1 MVCKL
6 SFAHNFL
13 CFLGCLDW
21 NICFTQIFF
30 SILISVWSFQCTQSL
45 LKQSHLKLLR
55 NFHTNLCRNISW
67 LWLNLY
73 QSSEVSTLWIL
84 WSLVKPV
91 LSKTALPCWSRL
103 ALACPFYIRSSA
115 CIAVIF
121 LLIWQPPA
129 FPYRHQ
135 YSIIGRFRLNH
146 RVRDV
151 DGCFPKAHRHQ
162 KYEAIYSGLSLVLVT
177 RSITLPLHLARV
189 IRPIRLRFHS
199 ILLINQRLSCL
210 LIRQSSLITK
220 QWITFTRF
228 P

>member
-1 MVCKL
+1 MF
-6 SFAHNFL
+6 S
-13 CFLGCLDW
+13 
-21 NICFTQIFF
+21 QIFF
-30 SILISVWSFQCTQSL
+30 SILISVWSFQCT
-45 LKQSHLKLLR
+45 
-55 NFHTNLCRNISW
+55 I
-67 LWLNLY
+67 WLNVY

-91 LSKTALPCWSRL
+91 
-103 ALACPFYIRSSA
+103 
-115 CIAVIF
+115 IF
-121 LLIWQPPA
+121 LIWQPPA

-162 KYEAIYSGLSLVLVT
+162 KYDVIYSGLSLVLVT

-210 LIRQSSLITK
+210 LIRQSSLITT

>member
-1 MVCKL
+1 MF
-6 SFAHNFL
+6 S
-13 CFLGCLDW
+13 
-21 NICFTQIFF
+21 QIFF
-30 SILISVWSFQCTQSL
+30 SILISVWSFQCT
-45 LKQSHLKLLR
+45 
-55 NFHTNLCRNISW
+55 I
-67 LWLNLY
+67 WLNVY
-73 QSSEVSTLWIL
+73 QSSEASIFWIL

-91 LSKTALPCWSRL
+91 IL
-103 ALACPFYIRSSA
+103 F
-115 CIAVIF
+115 
-121 LLIWQPPA
+121 LIWQPPA

-162 KYEAIYSGLSLVLVT
+162 KYDVIYSGLSLVLIT

>member
-1 MVCKL
+1 MF
-6 SFAHNFL
+6 S
-13 CFLGCLDW
+13 
-21 NICFTQIFF
+21 QIFF
-30 SILISVWSFQCTQSL
+30 SILISVWSFQCT
-45 LKQSHLKLLR
+45 
-55 NFHTNLCRNISW
+55 I
-67 LWLNLY
+67 WLNVY
-73 QSSEVSTLWIL
+73 QSSEASILWIL

-91 LSKTALPCWSRL
+91 
-103 ALACPFYIRSSA
+103 
-115 CIAVIF
+115 IF
-121 LLIWQPPA
+121 LIWQPPA

-162 KYEAIYSGLSLVLVT
+162 KYDVIYSGLSLVLIT

>member
-1 MVCKL
+1 MFTFGYL
-6 SFAHNFL
+6 FSRMS
-13 CFLGCLDW
+13 W
-21 NICFTQIFF
+21 SNICFHRYF
-30 SILISVWSFQCTQSL
+30 SQYLSLYEVFNVQSRL
-45 LKQSHLKLLR
+45 
-55 NFHTNLCRNISW
+55 NF
-67 LWLNLY
+67 Y
-73 QSSEVSTLWIL
+73 QSSEASILWIL

-121 LLIWQPPA
+121 LLIWQPPT

-162 KYEAIYSGLSLVLVT
+162 KTASRALALHALEVSSK
-177 RSITLPLHLARV
+177 LPFV
-189 IRPIRLRFHS
+189 INFH
-199 ILLINQRLSCL
+199 
-210 LIRQSSLITK
+210 
-220 QWITFTRF
+220 
-228 P
+228 

>member
-1 MVCKL
+1 MFTFGYL
-6 SFAHNFL
+6 FSRMS
-13 CFLGCLDW
+13 W
-21 NICFTQIFF
+21 SNICFHRYF
-30 SILISVWSFQCTQSL
+30 SQYLSLYEVFNVQSRL
-45 LKQSHLKLLR
+45 
-55 NFHTNLCRNISW
+55 NF
-67 LWLNLY
+67 Y
-73 QSSEVSTLWIL
+73 QSSEASILWIL

-115 CIAVIF
+115 CIAMIF

-162 KYEAIYSGLSLVLVT
+162 KIASRTLVLHALEVA
-177 RSITLPLHLARV
+177 SQLPLYR
-189 IRPIRLRFHS
+189 S
-199 ILLINQRLSCL
+199 LSTSCY
-210 LIRQSSLITK
+210 QVFS
-220 QWITFTRF
+220 W
-228 P
+228 

>member
-1 MVCKL
+1 MF
-6 SFAHNFL
+6 S
-13 CFLGCLDW
+13 
-21 NICFTQIFF
+21 QIFF
-30 SILISVWSFQCTQSL
+30 SILISVWSFQCT
-45 LKQSHLKLLR
+45 
-55 NFHTNLCRNISW
+55 I
-67 LWLNLY
+67 WLNVY
-73 QSSEVSTLWIL
+73 QSSEASILWIL

-91 LSKTALPCWSRL
+91 
-103 ALACPFYIRSSA
+103 
-115 CIAVIF
+115 IF
-121 LLIWQPPA
+121 LIWQPPA

-162 KYEAIYSGLSLVLVT
+162 KYDVIYSGLSLVLVT

>member
-1 MVCKL
+1 M
-6 SFAHNFL
+6 
-13 CFLGCLDW
+13 
-21 NICFTQIFF
+21 FTFGYLF
-30 SILISVWSFQCTQSL
+30 S
-45 LKQSHLKLLR
+45 R
-55 NFHTNLCRNISW
+55 MSW
-67 LWLNLY
+67 LNKCFHRYFSQYLSLYEVFNVQSRLNFY
-73 QSSEVSTLWIL
+73 QSSEASIFWIL

-91 LSKTALPCWSRL
+91 IL
-103 ALACPFYIRSSA
+103 F
-115 CIAVIF
+115 
-121 LLIWQPPA
+121 LIWQPPA

-162 KYEAIYSGLSLVLVT
+162 KYDVIYSGLSLVLVT

-189 IRPIRLRFHS
+189 IHPIRLRFHS
-199 ILLINQRLSCL
+199 LLLINQRLSCL

>member
-1 MVCKL
+1 MINYVYVW
-6 SFAHNFL
+6 FANFRL
-13 CFLGCLDW
+13 RFLGCLDQI
-21 NICFTQIFF
+21 NVFTDIFLNTYLCMKF
-30 SILISVWSFQCTQSL
+30 SMYNLTECLSV
-45 LKQSHLKLLR
+45 
-55 NFHTNLCRNISW
+55 
-67 LWLNLY
+67 
-73 QSSEVSTLWIL
+73 
-84 WSLVKPV
+84 
-91 LSKTALPCWSRL
+91 
-103 ALACPFYIRSSA
+103 IRSLN
-115 CIAVIF
+115 F
-121 LLIWQPPA
+121 LNPLITGKTSYFFLIWQPPA

-162 KYEAIYSGLSLVLVT
+162 KYDVIYSGLSLVLIT

-220 QWITFTRF
+220 Q
-228 P
+228 

>member
-1 MVCKL
+1 MINYVYVW
-6 SFAHNFL
+6 FANFRL
-13 CFLGCLDW
+13 RFLGCLDW

-30 SILISVWSFQCTQSL
+30 SILISVWSFQCT
-45 LKQSHLKLLR
+45 
-55 NFHTNLCRNISW
+55 I
-67 LWLNLY
+67 WLNLY
-73 QSSEVSTLWIL
+73 QSSEASIFWIL

-151 DGCFPKAHRHQ
+151 DGCFPKAYRHQ
-162 KYEAIYSGLSLVLVT
+162 KYDVIYSGLSIVLVT

-189 IRPIRLRFHS
+189 IRPIRLRPHS

>member
-1 MVCKL
+1 MINYVYVW
-6 SFAHNFL
+6 FANFRL
-13 CFLGCLDW
+13 RFLGCLDW

-30 SILISVWSFQCTQSL
+30 SILISVWSFQCT
-45 LKQSHLKLLR
+45 
-55 NFHTNLCRNISW
+55 I
-67 LWLNLY
+67 WLNVY
-73 QSSEVSTLWIL
+73 QSSEASIFWIL

-103 ALACPFYIRSSA
+103 ALACRFYIRSSA

-151 DGCFPKAHRHQ
+151 DGCFPKAYRHQ
-162 KYEAIYSGLSLVLVT
+162 KFS
-177 RSITLPLHLARV
+177 V
-189 IRPIRLRFHS
+189 IF
-199 ILLINQRLSCL
+199 
-210 LIRQSSLITK
+210 LITQ

>member
-6 SFAHNFL
+6 SFAFSRMSWLKYLFYTDIFL
-13 CFLGCLDW
+13 NTYLCMK
-21 NICFTQIFF
+21 F
-30 SILISVWSFQCTQSL
+30 SMYTQSL
-45 LKQSHLKLLR
+45 LRRAIRSY
-55 NFHTNLCRNISW
+55 FVTSW
-67 LWLNLY
+67 LNVY
-73 QSSEVSTLWIL
+73 QSSEVSIFWIL

-115 CIAVIF
+115 CIAAIF

-162 KYEAIYSGLSLVLVT
+162 KIASRTLVLHALEVA
-177 RSITLPLHLARV
+177 SQLPLYR
-189 IRPIRLRFHS
+189 S
-199 ILLINQRLSCL
+199 LSTSCY
-210 LIRQSSLITK
+210 QVFS
-220 QWITFTRF
+220 W
-228 P
+228 

>member
-1 MVCKL
+1 MFTFGYL
-6 SFAHNFL
+6 FSRMS
-13 CFLGCLDW
+13 W
-21 NICFTQIFF
+21 SNICFTQIFF
-30 SILISVWSFQCTQSL
+30 SILISVWSFQCT
-45 LKQSHLKLLR
+45 
-55 NFHTNLCRNISW
+55 I
-67 LWLNLY
+67 WLNVY
-73 QSSEVSTLWIL
+73 QSPEASILWIL

-91 LSKTALPCWSRL
+91 IL
-103 ALACPFYIRSSA
+103 F
-115 CIAVIF
+115 
-121 LLIWQPPA
+121 LIWQPPA

-151 DGCFPKAHRHQ
+151 DGCFPKAYRHQ
-162 KYEAIYSGLSLVLVT
+162 KYDVIYSGLSIVLVT

-220 QWITFTRF
+220 QWTISTRF

>member
-1 MVCKL
+1 M
-6 SFAHNFL
+6 FYTDIFL
-13 CFLGCLDW
+13 NTYLCMK
-21 NICFTQIFF
+21 F
-30 SILISVWSFQCTQSL
+30 SMYTQSL
-45 LKQSHLKLLR
+45 L
-55 NFHTNLCRNISW
+55 CRAIRSYFVTS
-67 LWLNLY
+67 WLNLY
-73 QSSEVSTLWIL
+73 QSSEASILWIL

-91 LSKTALPCWSRL
+91 IL
-103 ALACPFYIRSSA
+103 F
-115 CIAVIF
+115 
-121 LLIWQPPA
+121 LIWQPPA

-151 DGCFPKAHRHQ
+151 DGCFPKAYRHQ
-162 KYEAIYSGLSLVLVT
+162 KYDVIYSGLSIVLVT

>member
-6 SFAHNFL
+6 SFAFSRMSWLKYLFYTDIFL
-13 CFLGCLDW
+13 NTYLCMK
-21 NICFTQIFF
+21 F
-30 SILISVWSFQCTQSL
+30 SMYTQSL
-45 LKQSHLKLLR
+45 L
-55 NFHTNLCRNISW
+55 CRAIRSYFVTS
-67 LWLNLY
+67 WLNLY
-73 QSSEVSTLWIL
+73 QSSEASIFWIL

-151 DGCFPKAHRHQ
+151 DGCFPKAYRHQ
-162 KYEAIYSGLSLVLVT
+162 KTASRALALHALEVSSK
-177 RSITLPLHLARV
+177 LPFV
-189 IRPIRLRFHS
+189 INFH
-199 ILLINQRLSCL
+199 
-210 LIRQSSLITK
+210 
-220 QWITFTRF
+220 
-228 P
+228 

>member
-1 MVCKL
+1 MK
-6 SFAHNFL
+6 
-13 CFLGCLDW
+13 
-21 NICFTQIFF
+21 F
-30 SILISVWSFQCTQSL
+30 SMYTQSL
-45 LKQSHLKLLR
+45 L
-55 NFHTNLCRNISW
+55 CRAIRSYFVTS
-67 LWLNLY
+67 WLNLY
-73 QSSEVSTLWIL
+73 QSSEASILWIL

-91 LSKTALPCWSRL
+91 
-103 ALACPFYIRSSA
+103 
-115 CIAVIF
+115 IF
-121 LLIWQPPA
+121 LIWQPPA

-162 KYEAIYSGLSLVLVT
+162 KYDVIYSGLSLVLVT

-220 QWITFTRF
+220 QWTISTRF

>member
-1 MVCKL
+1 MYIV
-6 SFAHNFL
+6 FA
-13 CFLGCLDW
+13 
-21 NICFTQIFF
+21 
-30 SILISVWSFQCTQSL
+30 
-45 LKQSHLKLLR
+45 KRSHYKFLR
-55 NFHTNLCRNISW
+55 NFCTNLH
-67 LWLNLY
+67 LY
-73 QSSEVSTLWIL
+73 QMLLVLVRYTVLCFWPNGDGEIRTLDPL
-84 WSLVKPV
+84 LARQV
-91 LSKTALPCWSRL
+91 LSQLSYTPIWN
-103 ALACPFYIRSSA
+103 I
-115 CIAVIF
+115 VNF
-121 LLIWQPPA
+121 LFLIWQPPA

-162 KYEAIYSGLSLVLVT
+162 KYDVIYSGLSLVLVT

>member
-1 MVCKL
+1 MF
-6 SFAHNFL
+6 S
-13 CFLGCLDW
+13 
-21 NICFTQIFF
+21 QIFF
-30 SILISVWSFQCTQSL
+30 SILISVWSFQCT
-45 LKQSHLKLLR
+45 
-55 NFHTNLCRNISW
+55 I
-67 LWLNLY
+67 WLNVY
-73 QSSEVSTLWIL
+73 QSSEASILWIL

-91 LSKTALPCWSRL
+91 
-103 ALACPFYIRSSA
+103 
-115 CIAVIF
+115 IF
-121 LLIWQPPA
+121 LIWQPPA

-151 DGCFPKAHRHQ
+151 DGCFPKAYRHQ
-162 KYEAIYSGLSLVLVT
+162 KYDVIYSGLSIVLVT

-199 ILLINQRLSCL
+199 ILLINQCLSCL

>member
-1 MVCKL
+1 MINYVYVW
-6 SFAHNFL
+6 FANFRL
-13 CFLGCLDW
+13 RFLGCLDW

-30 SILISVWSFQCTQSL
+30 SILISVWSFQCT
-45 LKQSHLKLLR
+45 
-55 NFHTNLCRNISW
+55 I
-67 LWLNLY
+67 WLNLY
-73 QSSEVSTLWIL
+73 QSSEASILWIL

-91 LSKTALPCWSRL
+91 IL
-103 ALACPFYIRSSA
+103 F
-115 CIAVIF
+115 
-121 LLIWQPPA
+121 LIWQPPA

-162 KYEAIYSGLSLVLVT
+162 KYDVIYSGLSLVLVT

>member
-1 MVCKL
+1 MINYVYVW
-6 SFAHNFL
+6 FANFRL
-13 CFLGCLDW
+13 RFLGCLDW

-30 SILISVWSFQCTQSL
+30 SILISVWSFQCT
-45 LKQSHLKLLR
+45 
-55 NFHTNLCRNISW
+55 I
-67 LWLNLY
+67 WLNVY
-73 QSSEVSTLWIL
+73 QSSEASTLWIL

-91 LSKTALPCWSRL
+91 IL
-103 ALACPFYIRSSA
+103 F
-115 CIAVIF
+115 
-121 LLIWQPPA
+121 LIWQPPA

-162 KYEAIYSGLSLVLVT
+162 KIVSASQIHQKLLRNFRSLS
-177 RSITLPLHLARV
+177 S
-189 IRPIRLRFHS
+189 F
-199 ILLINQRLSCL
+199 C
-210 LIRQSSLITK
+210 LITE

>member
-1 MVCKL
+1 MF
-6 SFAHNFL
+6 S
-13 CFLGCLDW
+13 
-21 NICFTQIFF
+21 QIFF
-30 SILISVWSFQCTQSL
+30 SILISVWSFQCT
-45 LKQSHLKLLR
+45 
-55 NFHTNLCRNISW
+55 I
-67 LWLNLY
+67 WLNVY
-73 QSSEVSTLWIL
+73 QSSEASILWIL

-91 LSKTALPCWSRL
+91 
-103 ALACPFYIRSSA
+103 
-115 CIAVIF
+115 IF
-121 LLIWQPPA
+121 LIWQPPA

-135 YSIIGRFRLNH
+135 YSIIGRLGLNH

-151 DGCFPKAHRHQ
+151 DGCFPKAYRHQ
-162 KYEAIYSGLSLVLVT
+162 KYDVIYSGLSIVLVT

-220 QWITFTRF
+220 QWTISTRF

>member
-1 MVCKL
+1 MF
-6 SFAHNFL
+6 S
-13 CFLGCLDW
+13 
-21 NICFTQIFF
+21 QIFF
-30 SILISVWSFQCTQSL
+30 SILISVWSFQCT
-45 LKQSHLKLLR
+45 
-55 NFHTNLCRNISW
+55 I
-67 LWLNLY
+67 WLNVY
-73 QSSEVSTLWIL
+73 QSSEASIFWIL

-91 LSKTALPCWSRL
+91 IL
-103 ALACPFYIRSSA
+103 F
-115 CIAVIF
+115 
-121 LLIWQPPA
+121 LIWQPPA

-151 DGCFPKAHRHQ
+151 DGCFPKAYRHQ
-162 KYEAIYSGLSLVLVT
+162 KYDVIYSGLSIVLVT
-177 RSITLPLHLARV
+177 RSITLHLARV
-189 IRPIRLRFHS
+189 IRPIRLRPHS